1 MRSLGPKQ
9 LLKATQAMCGQPCWA
24 LRRGSW
30 LLFLD
35 QTITISTSLLKCYP
49 TVAGG
54 SWCSLRFLGEVQY
67 LSLHLS
73 TFFPFP
79 LFSLSPTPLAKPMG
93 EIRTE
98 VKRGGGSCRH
108 GYPRIERLRAEGTIV
123 YFDKCSVVA
132 LGWHWRNDAATQFS
146 VRQVP
151 ERRKWH
157 VRGTK
162 RWSVCVCG
170 AFCIGHAVLFVF
182 HTQANEPQAYKSS
195 VILQWSGQG
204 LGDHRAHCKSPAVC
218 TLESRGL
225 IWMFRHWII
234 YLACL
239 LIEFSGEGHTHSHSS
254 VFVDFPEIMLSHK
267 TAAECG
273 MFSLGLIIAA
283 ILRRFHAAFCISLL
297 LLSCRLVYSIRF

>member
-9 LLKATQAMCGQPCWA
+9 LLKATQAMCGQPCWV

-54 SWCSLRFLGEVQY
+54 SSCLRFLGEVQY

-73 TFFPFP
+73 PFFPFP

-98 VKRGGGSCRH
+98 VKREGGLLS
-108 GYPRIERLRAEGTIV
+108 PRLPQNWKMEGRRD
-123 YFDKCSVVA
+123 YCLFWQMLCCS
-132 LGWHWRNDAATQFS
+132 LGVTL
-146 VRQVP
+146 
-151 ERRKWH
+151 
-157 VRGTK
+157 TK
-162 RWSVCVCG
+162 RRGHSIFGETGARKAQVTCEGQRDEVCACDVL
-170 AFCIGHAVLFVF
+170 CIGHGVLFVF
-182 HTQANEPQAYKSS
+182 HTQANKPQAYKSS

-204 LGDHRAHCKSPAVC
+204 LGDHRAHCKSPAVR

-234 YLACL
+234 YFACL

-267 TAAECG
+267 TAAECAVC
-273 MFSLGLIIAA
+273 SL
-283 ILRRFHAAFCISLL
+283 
-297 LLSCRLVYSIRF
+297 